1 MDYFDVEQEL
11 CIAVEHAV
19 PDVKDEILRRCT
31 EEHSEQDRM
40 VPMNFEPQKRRRKSY
55 LQTYIAAAAIMLL
68 MVNVGVSMLKV
79 REANRT
85 ETIIGLDVNP
95 SIELAVN
102 GQNRVISATA
112 INEDADKVL
121 EGMDLSGA
129 TTEVA
134 VNAVLGS
141 MLKLGYLDES
151 SNSIL
156 VSVDN
161 KNEESSKE
169 IETRLVENINET
181 LQSYSVD
188 AAILSQTVTTVD
200 DTISQTATDY
210 EISQGR
216 TVLIQKII
224 ENNPDYTFEEL
235 SQLTINELNLLL
247 SSQRVEVQNI
257 TTTGVASETSYIGQ
271 DAATEAVFSAIA
283 VTKDQVTD
291 LYADIDV
298 LNARMVYGISF
309 LYGGLIYSY
318 EVDALTGEIVANC
331 IDYPVTEVP
340 ETADITEV
348 LNTSPETVSGESENT
363 ENQGAVTSSDHT
375 SAGGEAGSDN
385 AEGSENDVISGNEVV
400 SENEADENS
409 SIAQEDTVSDNQTET
424 AEGSV
429 SGNMVEDEITE
440 ENPDSDSL
448 YETLF
453 KKRKGMLSAAELV
466 WQETGEDV
474 GEYAQEWMKE
484 SQLRSQALS
493 QAEVNKSDVINAS
506 ASIYQMDEKYY
517 YLIEFETRT
526 HVYQY
531 ILDAVEGTVVEYEM
545 RRR

>member
-19 PDVKDEILRRCT
+19 PDVKDEILRRCM

-40 VPMNFEPQKRRRKSY
+40 VPMNFTPKKHRRKSY
-55 LQTYIAAAAIMLL
+55 LQSYIAAAAILLL

-141 MLKLGYLDES
+141 MLKLGYLDEN

-161 KNEESSKE
+161 KDEESSRE
-169 IETRLVENINET
+169 IETRLVEDINET

-188 AAILSQTVTTVD
+188 AAILSQTVTTAD

-247 SSQRVEVQNI
+247 SSQRVEVQNV

-271 DAATEAVFSAIA
+271 DAATEAVFSVIA
-283 VTKDQVTD
+283 VTREQVTD

-318 EVDALTGEIVANC
+318 DVDALTGEIVANS

-348 LNTSPETVSGESENT
+348 LNTSPEAMNSGSDDT
-363 ENQGAVTSSDHT
+363 ENQEAVTSSDPA
-375 SAGGEAGSDN
+375 SAGGDDGTDN
-385 AEGSENDVISGNEVV
+385 SGDSGNAAISENEVV
-400 SENEADENS
+400 SENEVAENNSADG
-409 SIAQEDTVSDNQTET
+409 EDTVSTNQTEVS
-424 AEGSV
+424 EGSV
-429 SGNMVEDEITE
+429 SDNRIEETTE
-440 ENPDSDSL
+440 ASTATDSL
-448 YETLF
+448 YETLL

-466 WQETGEDV
+466 WQETGEDT

-484 SQLRSQALS
+484 S
-493 QAEVNKSDVINAS
+493 
-506 ASIYQMDEKYY
+506 
-517 YLIEFETRT
+517 
-526 HVYQY
+526 
-531 ILDAVEGTVVEYEM
+531 
-545 RRR
+545 

>member
-19 PDVKDEILRRCT
+19 PDVKDEILRRCM

-40 VPMNFEPQKRRRKSY
+40 VPMNFTPKKHRRKSY
-55 LQTYIAAAAIMLL
+55 LQSYIAVAAILLL
-68 MVNVGVSMLKV
+68 MVNVGVSMLKI

-141 MLKLGYLDES
+141 MLKLGYLDEN

-161 KNEESSKE
+161 KDEESSRE
-169 IETRLVENINET
+169 IETRLVEDINET

-188 AAILSQTVTTVD
+188 AAILSQTVTTAD

-247 SSQRVEVQNI
+247 SSQRVEVQNV

-271 DAATEAVFSAIA
+271 DAATEAVFSVIA
-283 VTKDQVTD
+283 VTREQVTD

-318 EVDALTGEIVANC
+318 DVDALTGEIVANS

-348 LNTSPETVSGESENT
+348 LNTSPEAMNSGSDDA
-363 ENQGAVTSSDHT
+363 ENQEAVTSSDPA
-375 SAGGEAGSDN
+375 SAGGDDGADN
-385 AEGSENDVISGNEVV
+385 SGDSGNAAISENEVV
-400 SENEADENS
+400 SENEVAENNSADG
-409 SIAQEDTVSDNQTET
+409 EDTVSANQTEVSE
-424 AEGSV
+424 ASV
-429 SGNMVEDEITE
+429 SDNRIEETTE
-440 ENPDSDSL
+440 ASAATDSL

-466 WQETGEDV
+466 WQETGEDA
-474 GEYAQEWMKE
+474 GEYAEKWME
-484 SQLRSQALS
+484 EGQLRAQVLS
-493 QAEVNKSDVINAS
+493 QAEVSKSDVINAS
-506 ASIYQMDEKYY
+506 AAIYQMGEKYY
-517 YLIEFETRT
+517 YLIEFETQT

>member
-19 PDVKDEILRRCT
+19 PDVKDEILRRCM

-40 VPMNFEPQKRRRKSY
+40 VPMNFEPKKRRRKSY
-55 LQTYIAAAAIMLL
+55 LQTYIAAAAILLL

-95 SIELAVN
+95 SIELAIN
-102 GQNRVISATA
+102 AQNRVISATA

-161 KNEESSKE
+161 RNEESSRE

-200 DTISQTATDY
+200 NTISQTATDY

-247 SSQRVEVQNI
+247 SSQRVEVQNV

-283 VTKDQVTD
+283 VTRDQVTD
-291 LYADIDV
+291 LYVDIDV

-318 EVDALTGEIVANC
+318 EVDALTGEIVSNS

-348 LNTSPETVSGESENT
+348 LNTSPETMNSGSGDTES
-363 ENQGAVTSSDHT
+363 QGAVSSSDDT
-375 SAGGEAGSDN
+375 SAGGENGLDN
-385 AEGSENDVISGNEVV
+385 GEGSGNGVISGNEAM
-400 SENEADENS
+400 SENEADDNS
-409 SIAQEDTVSDNQTET
+409 SPEQENTVSSNQTET
-424 AEGSV
+424 SEGSV
-429 SGNMVEDEITE
+429 SDNRIEEDTTE
-440 ENPDSDSL
+440 ERSATDSL
-448 YETLF
+448 FETLF
-453 KKRKGMLSAAELV
+453 KKRKGMLSAAEPV
-466 WQETGEDV
+466 WQETGEDA

-493 QAEVNKSDVINAS
+493 QAEVSKSDIINAS
-506 ASIYQMDEKYY
+506 AAIYQLGEQYY
-517 YLIEFETRT
+517 YLIEFETQT

>member
-19 PDVKDEILRRCT
+19 PDVKDEILRRCM

-40 VPMNFEPQKRRRKSY
+40 VPMNFTPKKHRRKSY
-55 LQTYIAAAAIMLL
+55 LQSYIAAAAILLL

-141 MLKLGYLDES
+141 MLKLGYLDEN

-161 KNEESSKE
+161 KDEESSRE
-169 IETRLVENINET
+169 IETRLVEDINET

-188 AAILSQTVTTVD
+188 AAILSQTVTTAD

-247 SSQRVEVQNI
+247 SSQRVEVQNV

-271 DAATEAVFSAIA
+271 DAATEAVFSVIA
-283 VTKDQVTD
+283 VTREQVTD

-318 EVDALTGEIVANC
+318 DVDALTGEIVANS

-348 LNTSPETVSGESENT
+348 LNTSPEAMNSGSDDT
-363 ENQGAVTSSDHT
+363 ENQEAVTSSDPA
-375 SAGGEAGSDN
+375 SAGGDDGTDN
-385 AEGSENDVISGNEVV
+385 SGDSGNAAISENEVV
-400 SENEADENS
+400 SENEVAENNSADG
-409 SIAQEDTVSDNQTET
+409 EDTVSTNQTEVS
-424 AEGSV
+424 EGSV
-429 SGNMVEDEITE
+429 SDNRIEETTE
-440 ENPDSDSL
+440 ASTATDSL
-448 YETLF
+448 YETLL

-466 WQETGEDV
+466 WQETGEDT

-484 SQLRSQALS
+484 SQLRSQVMSLADVSKNDLIHS
-493 QAEVNKSDVINAS
+493 SAE
-506 ASIYQMDEKYY
+506 IYQMDEKYY
-517 YLIEFETRT
+517 YLIEFETQT

>member
-19 PDVKDEILRRCT
+19 PDVKDEILRRCMK
-31 EEHSEQDRM
+31 EHSEQDRM
-40 VPMNFEPQKRRRKSY
+40 VPMYFEPKKRRRKSY
-55 LQTYIAAAAIMLL
+55 LQTYIAAAAILLL

-79 REANRT
+79 QEAKRT

-102 GQNRVISATA
+102 GQNRVITATA
-112 INEDADKVL
+112 INGDADKVL
-121 EGMDLSGA
+121 EGMDLRGA

-161 KNEESSKE
+161 KDEESSRE

-247 SSQRVEVQNI
+247 SSQRVEVQNV

-271 DAATEAVFSAIA
+271 DAATEAVFSVIA
-283 VTKDQVTD
+283 VTREQVTD

-318 EVDALTGEIVANC
+318 EVDALTGEIVANS

-348 LNTSPETVSGESENT
+348 LNTSPEAMNSGSENT
-363 ENQGAVTSSDHT
+363 ENQEAVTSSDHT
-375 SAGGEAGSDN
+375 FEEGEANPDN
-385 AEGSENDVISGNEVV
+385 AGVSETVVISENEAV
-400 SENEADENS
+400 SENEADETAS
-409 SIAQEDTVSDNQTET
+409 TGQEDTVSGNQTET
-424 AEGSV
+424 SESSV
-429 SGNMVEDEITE
+429 SDNRIEEDTTE
-440 ENPDSDSL
+440 ERTATDSL

-466 WQETGEDV
+466 WQETGEDT

-484 SQLRSQALS
+484 SQLRSQVMSLAGVSKNDLIHS
-493 QAEVNKSDVINAS
+493 SAE
-506 ASIYQMDEKYY
+506 IYQMDEKYY
-517 YLIEFETRT
+517 YLIECSGF
-526 HVYQY
+526 H
-531 ILDAVEGTVVEYEM
+531 AA
-545 RRR
+545 